1 MAATNKRGVF
11 SLEKVL
17 ERQSDN
23 NWSKIPEVF
32 RYVNSL
38 ATPATPGGAPYGY
51 WAGGSNVSLV
61 TRLDFDN
68 DTAAQLGK
76 GNLVSPAYSFG
87 GTASTSYGYFFGGQN
102 QGSRISRIDCFPL

>member
-38 ATPATPGGAPYGY
+38 EVPATPGGPAYGY
-51 WAGGSNVSLV
+51 WAGGSNV
-61 TRLDFDN
+61 
-68 DTAAQLGK
+68 
-76 GNLVSPAYSFG
+76 
-87 GTASTSYGYFFGGQN
+87 
-102 QGSRISRIDCFPL
+102 